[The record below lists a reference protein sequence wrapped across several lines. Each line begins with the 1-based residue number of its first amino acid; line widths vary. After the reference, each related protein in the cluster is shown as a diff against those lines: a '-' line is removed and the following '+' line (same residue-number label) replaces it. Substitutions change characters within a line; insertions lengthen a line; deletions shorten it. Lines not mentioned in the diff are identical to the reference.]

1 MGLLELLSF
10 TALEPFFIFACQ
22 SLQACLTPYGSM
34 DCSLPGFSVRG
45 ILKAGVLEWAVLQS
59 VDNEEL

>member
-45 ILKAGVLEWAVLQS
+45 ILKVGVLEWAVL
-59 VDNEEL
+59 